1 MQRII
6 NKLRV
11 TIHKEKCS
19 LIFPRGI
26 RMVISVHILP
36 GNFLDLCYLSQ
47 HIFVFFFPFV
57 VVWEFSKYFSFTII
71 TILCKN

>member
-1 MQRII
+1 
-6 NKLRV
+6 
-11 TIHKEKCS
+11 
-19 LIFPRGI
+19 
-26 RMVISVHILP
+26 MVISVHILP